1 MVGKTAL
8 RLFQPPGN
16 AVCDAVGAYDEE
28 DRTMIRTLAG
38 MLFCNL
44 VGVLLV
50 VALW

>member
-28 DRTMIRTLAG
+28 DRTMIRTL
-38 MLFCNL
+38 
-44 VGVLLV
+44 VKT
-50 VALW
+50 LW